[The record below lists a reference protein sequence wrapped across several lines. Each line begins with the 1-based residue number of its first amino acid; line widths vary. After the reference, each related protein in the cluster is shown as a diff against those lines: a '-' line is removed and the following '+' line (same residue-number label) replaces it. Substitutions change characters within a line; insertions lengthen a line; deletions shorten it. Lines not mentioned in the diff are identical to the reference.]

1 MFVHPQ
7 FDPVIFQIGPLAV
20 RWYGFM
26 YLCGFAAFWF
36 LAAWRARRA
45 GSFIKPEQV
54 SDYLFYAILGVIIG
68 GRVGSVLFYNF
79 EHFIDHPAYLFKI
92 WQGGMSFHGG
102 LIGVLIVTWFY
113 QRRHR
118 WGFFRLADFI
128 APAVPLGLGLGRVG
142 NFINAELWGRQTDV
156 AWAMVFPQVDRLA
169 RHPSQLYQAFL
180 EGLVLFVIV
189 WFYSARPRAAGRVS
203 AVFLIFYG
211 LFRVLVEF
219 TRQPDAHLG
228 FIAFDWLTMG
238 QLLSVPMMIAG
249 FVIMFLAARG
259 RFDKKPV

>member
-26 YLCGFAAFWF
+26 YLCGFAVCWF
-36 LAAWRARRA
+36 LALCRARRA
-45 GSFIKPEQV
+45 NSFIKPEQV

-79 EHFIDHPAYLFKI
+79 EHFINNPGYLFKI

-102 LIGVLIVTWFY
+102 LIGVLIATWFY
-113 QRRHR
+113 QRKYR

-128 APAVPLGLGLGRVG
+128 APLVPPGLGLGRVG
-142 NFINAELWGRQTDV
+142 NFINGELWGRPTE
-156 AWAMVFPQVDRLA
+156 APWAMIFPQVDQLT

-189 WFYSARPRAAGRVS
+189 WFYSARPRAVGQVS
-203 AVFLIFYG
+203 GVFLIFYG
-211 LFRVLVEF
+211 LFRVLAEF

-228 FIAFDWLTMG
+228 FVAFNWLTMG
-238 QLLSVPMMIAG
+238 QLLSVPMIVAG
-249 FVIMFLAARG
+249 FVIMLLAAGG
-259 RFDKKPV
+259 RFDKKPG